1 MTVTSLNCSRA
12 CSLVNMLRIVGVWY
26 DFVLFFFFSSRRR
39 HTRSTRDWSSDV
51 CSSDLVNISVPGE
64 RLSLGTLMLTQLLR
78 AEGYAIDYF
87 TDLPD
92 DELLAFISE
101 VRPEAV
107 FISCTN
113 PDHLEPGFGLI
124 QLIAASFPD
133 LMIVAGGSAFARD
146 RQQTLAAGATYVP
159 STLAEAKEDFLT
171 QRKAARRKSGRRI
184 TFSGTRLRV
193 PPPA

>member
-1 MTVTSLNCSRA
+1 YGDRNAGTPDPDRH
-12 CSLVNMLRIVGVWY
+12 IVAV
-26 DFVLFFFFSSRRR
+26 
-39 HTRSTRDWSSDV
+39 
-51 CSSDLVNISVPGE
+51 SVAGE

-113 PDHLEPGFGLI
+113 PDHIEPGYQLI

-146 RQQTLAAGATYVP
+146 RQQTLAAGPTYVP
-159 STLAEAKEDFLT
+159 PTLAEAKEDFLPP
-171 QRKAARRKSGRRI
+171 RKAARRKSGRSI
-184 TFSGTRLRV
+184 TFSGTRLRA